1 MLWGKVDIVDTD
13 NFLKK
18 FVHEKEEN
26 NELEDGGTL
35 GPEIYF

>member
-18 FVHEKEEN
+18 FVHEKES
-26 NELEDGGTL
+26 NEVEDGGTL